1 MDTDAAY
8 GTMFTGKLVVP
19 RRREQSPMC
28 QCLSRRVL
36 LALPVSLSLTQNDRP
51 IEPRMRLPN
60 APPDRLTV
68 ALTFDACPGAFDQR
82 IADALVAAGIPATI
96 FVTGVWLS
104 ENPKGLAFLLA
115 HRELFAIQNHGE
127 RHTPPI
133 LGVGQM
139 FGIPIAGSLA
149 AIQRE
154 VQQGAA
160 SIIAATGA
168 APHWYRAA
176 TGYYSPSA
184 IPLIQQLG
192 FGIAGYSLNADA
204 GATLPAHGVAH
215 RIAGAT
221 SGDVIVAHI
230 NQPTR
235 PSGAGV
241 VAGIQYLQRR
251 AANFLRLDQL
261 ATTQLMSA

>member
-1 MDTDAAY
+1 
-8 GTMFTGKLVVP
+8 
-19 RRREQSPMC
+19 MC
-28 QCLSRRVL
+28 QCLSRRVF
-36 LALPVSLSLTQNDRP
+36 LALPVSLSLTPSDRP

-68 ALTFDACPGAFDQR
+68 ALTFDACPGAFDER
-82 IADALVAAGIPATI
+82 IADALVAARIPATI
-96 FVTGVWLS
+96 FVTGVWLR

-115 HRELFAIQNHGE
+115 HRDLFAMENHGE
-127 RHTPPI
+127 HHTPPI

-139 FGIPIAGSLA
+139 FGIPIAGSLT
-149 AIQRE
+149 AIQHE

-160 SIIAATGA
+160 SIAAATGTT
-168 APHWYRAA
+168 PTWYRAS

-204 GATLPAHGVAH
+204 GASLPAHSVAH
-215 RIAGAT
+215 RIAAAT
-221 SGDVIVAHI
+221 TGDVIVAHI

-241 VAGIQYLQRR
+241 VAGIQELQRR
-251 AANFLRLDQL
+251 SANFVRFDQL
-261 ATTQLMSA
+261 AATQLMSA

>member
-1 MDTDAAY
+1 MPI
-8 GTMFTGKLVVP
+8 GKLVAP
-19 RRREQSPMC
+19 APEDQSPMC
-28 QCLSRRVL
+28 QCLSRRAL

-51 IEPRMRLPN
+51 IEPHMRLPN
-60 APPDRLTV
+60 APADRLTV
-68 ALTFDACPGAFDQR
+68 ALTLDACPGGFDER
-82 IADALVAAGIPATI
+82 IANALVAARIPATI
-96 FVTGVWLS
+96 FITGVWLRQ
-104 ENPKGLAFLLA
+104 NPNGLAFLLA
-115 HRELFAIQNHGE
+115 HRDLFAIENHGE
-127 RHTPPI
+127 WHTPPV

-139 FGIPIAGSLA
+139 FGIPIAGNLA

-160 SIIAATGA
+160 SIAAATGA
-168 APHWYRAA
+168 TPTWYRAS

-184 IPLIQQLG
+184 IPVIQQLG

-204 GATLPAHGVAH
+204 GASLPAHSVAH
-215 RIAGAT
+215 RIAAAI

-241 VAGIQYLQRR
+241 VAGILELQRR
-251 AANFLRLDQL
+251 SASFVRLDQL

>member
-1 MDTDAAY
+1 
-8 GTMFTGKLVVP
+8 
-19 RRREQSPMC
+19 MC

-36 LALPVSLSLTQNDRP
+36 LALPVSLSLTPNDRP
-51 IEPRMRLPN
+51 IEPHMRLPN
-60 APPDRLTV
+60 APRDRLTV
-68 ALTFDACPGAFDQR
+68 ALTFDACPGGFDQR
-82 IADALVAAGIPATI
+82 IADALVAARIPATI
-96 FVTGVWLS
+96 FVTGVWLR

-115 HRELFAIQNHGE
+115 HRDLFAIENHGE
-127 RHTPPI
+127 WHTPPI
-133 LGVGQM
+133 LGVGRM

-160 SIIAATGA
+160 SIAAATGTT
-168 APHWYRAA
+168 PTWYRAS

-184 IPLIQQLG
+184 IPVIQQLG
-192 FGIAGYSLNADA
+192 FGIGAYSLNADA
-204 GATLPAHGVAH
+204 GASLPAHSVAH
-215 RIAGAT
+215 RIAGAI

-230 NQPTR
+230 NQPSR

-241 VAGIQYLQRR
+241 AAGILELQRR
-251 AANFLRLDQL
+251 SANFLRLDQL